1 MLTKRWLAK
10 TGMFIGSALF
20 ALCTLTS
27 GNALANQ
34 QVLQTPLPGKSIPKF
49 VEPLPVFG
57 PAGPIPRV
65 AAGSGYT
72 VSMEEFDQQ
81 VLPAPNPLL
90 GVLGY
95 PKTTV
100 WGYRVGNAPLLY
112 PGVTVEAQQGVAATV
127 TYVNNLIGP
136 FGAPPKLQKYL
147 TVDQTLHWAD
157 PLGLM
162 CTMTPTSPACMT
174 PYGNPTW
181 VGPGNPLNPPG
192 APVPTV
198 AHLHGAEVQSNY
210 DGGPEQWFTPTG
222 QHGPSYASLA
232 PVLPNQAQFFYPN
245 TQEATTLWFHDHALG
260 VTRLN
265 VYGGLAAFY
274 LLRDSRDTGLLT
286 NPIALPA
293 GPQEIE
299 LAIQDR
305 MFDTTGQWLF
315 PDLGINPLD
324 HPFWIPEFFGD
335 TIVVNG
341 KSWPYLNVE
350 QRRYRFRVL
359 DGSNARFYQMA
370 LVNQV
375 TGLFGPPIWQIG
387 TDGGLLDAPVILD
400 DPALL
405 NAGVIKPNFIMAP
418 GERADIIID
427 FSNVPVGTTF
437 VLKNIAKAPFPHGA
451 PADPQTVGQ
460 IMQFRVAGAA
470 TTPDTSCNP
479 ALLPPAAGACN
490 LRATP
495 IVRLVNPTTGTPA
508 VTPTVKR
515 QLTLKEVQGMAG
527 PLEVLVN
534 NTKWNGINAS
544 TMLQVP
550 GSFASSYVTP
560 MGFNWLT
567 EGPRVGATEMW
578 EIINLTADAHPI
590 HLHLVQF
597 QLINRQPFQTSQY
610 LSDWSLLFP
619 GGVSIPGFG
628 PPLPYNVPNADGAI
642 GGNLAVTSYLQGL
655 ATPPNPNE
663 AGWKDTVIMH
673 PGEVSRIMVRW
684 APQNT
689 PIAGVSAGINLFP
702 FDPTA
707 GPGYVWHCHIID
719 HEDNEMMRPYAVMP

>member
-1 MLTKRWLAK
+1 MANFRLSVMKSIPLSVALLVLCAWV
-10 TGMFIGSALF
+10 TG
-20 ALCTLTS
+20 T
-27 GNALANQ
+27 ALANQ
-34 QVLQTPLPGKSIPKF
+34 QVLQTALPGKNIPKF

-65 AAGSGYT
+65 AAGTGYT

-90 GVLGY
+90 GVVGY

-100 WGYRVGNAPLLY
+100 WGYRVGNAPPLY
-112 PGVTVEAQQGVAATV
+112 PGVTVEAQQGTAATV
-127 TYVNNLIGP
+127 TYTNNLIGP
-136 FGAPPKLQKYL
+136 LGAPPKLQKYL

-162 CTMTPTSPACMT
+162 CAMNPTDPACMK

-181 VGPGNPLNPPG
+181 VGPGNPLNPLG
-192 APVPTV
+192 APVPAV
-198 AHLHGAEVQSNY
+198 AHLHGAEVQSYY
-210 DGGPEQWFTPTG
+210 DGGPEQWFTPNG
-222 QHGPSYASLA
+222 LHGPAYASLA

-274 LLRDSRDTGLLT
+274 LLRDSRDTGLST

-315 PDLGINPLD
+315 PDLGLNPTV

-370 LVNQV
+370 LVDQV

-387 TDGGLLDAPVILD
+387 TDGGLLDAPVMLD
-400 DPALL
+400 DPAIL
-405 NAGVIKPNFIMAP
+405 NAGVIKPNFIMSP

-427 FSNVPVGTTF
+427 FTNVPVGTNF
-437 VLKNIAKAPFPHGA
+437 VLKNIAKAPFPKGA

-460 IMQFRVAGAA
+460 IMQFRVVSAA

-479 ALLPPAAGACN
+479 ALLPPALGACN

-495 IVRLVNPTTGTPA
+495 IVRLVNPATGTPA

-515 QLTLKEVQGMAG
+515 QLTLKEIMGMAG

-534 NTKWNGINAS
+534 NTKWNGISSS
-544 TMLQVP
+544 TMLPVP
-550 GSFASSYVTP
+550 GSFPSSYNTS
-560 MGFNWLT
+560 MGPNWLT

-597 QLINRQPFQTSQY
+597 QLINRQPFQTTKY
-610 LSDWSLLFP
+610 LTDWSLLFP
-619 GGVSIPGFG
+619 GGLFIPAFG
-628 PPLPYNVPNADGAI
+628 PPLPYNVLNADGAL
-642 GGNLAVTSYLQGL
+642 GGNLAVTPYLQGV

-684 APQNT
+684 APQNIPVT
-689 PIAGVSAGINLFP
+689 GVSAGINLFP

-719 HEDNEMMRPYAVMP
+719 HEDNEMMRPYAVKN